1 MEVNTDEIAKKC
13 MDAINEKLKN
23 LKKLNIIVVGKSGV
37 GKSTLINSL
46 FRDKIAETGLGRPIT
61 TEIRKIEKKDYPMAI
76 YDTPGFELSEGQQA
90 KVKEEI
96 IELIHK
102 GLATGDINN
111 AIHCIWYCIN
121 VGGNRTFDQTEIN
134 WLKELIE
141 KNKVTKVPIIV
152 VLTQACPKTK
162 GKQMQTLVEKENLDI
177 IKVIPVLAQD
187 MDFDGEYV
195 AKAYGLDQ
203 LVDIMSEALPEELQ
217 DTLQNVQKASL
228 KSKKKRSRAV
238 VAAASAVAFGE
249 GFIPIPFSDAAVL
262 IPTQITMIASITT
275 NFGMSISKSVIMSF
289 ISSTIGTAGTTIL
302 GKSMV
307 SNLFKLI
314 PGVGTGVG
322 GMISGSTASLLTTA
336 LGEAYIKF
344 MEMIYKGELKKEDEY
359 YGAAEPPVRC
369 GESHLSGLTEPP
381 HFVY

>member
-307 SNLFKLI
+307 FNLFKLI

-344 MEMIYKGELKKEDEY
+344 MEMIYKGELKKEDLYDQNGQKAISKMFKE
-359 YGAAEPPVRC
+359 E
-369 GESHLSGLTEPP
+369 LTKKRKQS
-381 HFVY
+381 F